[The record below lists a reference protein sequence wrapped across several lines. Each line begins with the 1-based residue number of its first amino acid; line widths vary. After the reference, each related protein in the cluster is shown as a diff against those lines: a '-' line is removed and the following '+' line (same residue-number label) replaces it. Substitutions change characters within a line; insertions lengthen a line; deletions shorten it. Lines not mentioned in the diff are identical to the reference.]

1 MKTNVSIIKKR
12 HELVDI
18 YKISTGC
25 CICGYNKHPSAL
37 CFDHLPDFEKAE
49 ITKNGCS
56 KRTCA
61 GGMYRL
67 YDKKHTTKELIE
79 EIKKCRVMCSNC
91 HMENTHKKNQRTLD
105 KILNKIS
112 IEELET
118 KLIEFDEEGDIND
131 NF

>member
-1 MKTNVSIIKKR
+1 MTSSEIIKKR

-18 YKISTGC
+18 YKISVGC

-37 CFDHLPDFEKAE
+37 CFDHLPEFEKSE

-67 YDKKHTTKELIE
+67 YHKRHSPQELIS
-79 EIKKCRVMCSNC
+79 EIKKCRILCSNC
-91 HMENTHKKNQRTLD
+91 HMEHTHYKNTRTFDKVKNKL
-105 KILNKIS
+105 S
-112 IEELET
+112 IQDLEQKLTNLELQ
-118 KLIEFDEEGDIND
+118 
-131 NF
+131 